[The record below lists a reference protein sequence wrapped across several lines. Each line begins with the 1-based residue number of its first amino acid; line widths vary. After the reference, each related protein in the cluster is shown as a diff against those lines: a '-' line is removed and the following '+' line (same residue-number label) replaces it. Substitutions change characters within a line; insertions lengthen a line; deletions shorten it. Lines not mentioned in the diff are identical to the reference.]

1 MLKLGKSFEWSEP
14 VTPKGGLYGFVGVGG
29 RRLREAISDS
39 GGTTFPVGCTVRVM
53 DPRARS
59 AISDGGVELL
69 LADLVRGERA
79 RALRAQLASGH
90 PRQSAEQ
97 IEEAVQAACED
108 FIAQGETL
116 TDAGAL
122 YSWVRTVAHRKLTRE
137 DDHGRHELP
146 VDPTEGTLERA
157 ASEERGPAEELI
169 ALEDDM
175 DLELLVREVADSLSG
190 RRREILALWGSGL
203 KRPEIAA
210 LLGIGERAV
219 KRDLLA
225 IMEEARAVV
234 ARQAGGGCEIGE
246 PLVLRAACGIA
257 AGAEVEEAQLHLSRC
272 ERCAAFAE
280 RLDLWRKKAGALLP
294 APAAVEQAS
303 PGVLERVGHKVA
315 HGISSVKQQIL
326 GGGAGLKQQAATG
339 TYGRAIDPTPLV
351 GIRPGPVV
359 AVALGCLAVAGG
371 GVTYCAQNGVDP
383 LGAVGNLIAGTAES
397 EPPPS
402 PSPTGA
408 TEPAPVVPP
417 PTPVTEEAP
426 VYQPP
431 EATQP
436 ETTYTPEPK
445 SEPEPEP
452 QPEPEPEPEPE
463 ASFVPTAPVTPVTSE
478 EVVAEPATEST
489 PTVKAKPTAAPSGDT
504 PQFGGP

>member
-1 MLKLGKSFEWSEP
+1 M
-14 VTPKGGLYGFVGVGG
+14 
-29 RRLREAISDS
+29 REAISEK
-39 GGTTFPVGCTVRVM
+39 GGTTFPVRRTVEVMM
-53 DPRARS
+53 DPHVGS
-59 AISDGGVELL
+59 SVPVGGVEHLL
-69 LADLVRGERA
+69 GDVIRGERS
-79 RALRAQLASGH
+79 RALRAQLASSH

-108 FIAQGETL
+108 FVAQGETL
-116 TDAGAL
+116 TDPGAL
-122 YSWVRTVAHRKLTRE
+122 YSWVRTVAHRKLTHE

-146 VDPTEGTLERA
+146 VDPTEGTLERV
-157 ASEERGPAEELI
+157 ASEDRGPAEELI

-175 DLELLVREVADSLSG
+175 DLELLVREVASSLSG

-219 KRDLLA
+219 KRDLQV

-234 ARQAGGGCEIGE
+234 ARHAGGGCGIGE

-257 AGAEVEEAQLHLSRC
+257 AGVEVDEAHLHLSRC

-294 APAAVEQAS
+294 APVAVEQAS
-303 PGVLERVGHKVA
+303 PGVLERLGHRVA

-339 TYGRAIDPTPLV
+339 TYGRTIDPTPFA

-359 AVALGCLAVAGG
+359 AVALGCIAVAGG

-383 LGAVGNLIAGTAES
+383 LGAVGNLIAGTQES
-397 EPPPS
+397 GPPTS
-402 PSPTGA
+402 PAPTEA

-426 VYQPP
+426 AYQPSESAP
-431 EATQP
+431 P

-445 SEPEPEP
+445 SEPEPKPEP
-452 QPEPEPEPEPE
+452 TPEPEPEPE
-463 ASFVPTAPVTPVTSE
+463 ASFEPAAPVTPVTSE
-478 EVVAEPATEST
+478 EVVAEPATESA
-489 PTVKAKPTAAPSGDT
+489 PTVKAKPTPAPGGDA

>member
-1 MLKLGKSFEWSEP
+1 
-14 VTPKGGLYGFVGVGG
+14 
-29 RRLREAISDS
+29 
-39 GGTTFPVGCTVRVM
+39 M
-53 DPRARS
+53 DPHAGS
-59 AISDGGVELL
+59 PIPEGGVELL
-69 LADLVRGERA
+69 LGHVVRGRRA
-79 RALRAQLASGH
+79 RALRAQLASTH

-108 FIAQGETL
+108 FVAQGEGISET
-116 TDAGAL
+116 GAL
-122 YSWVRTVAHRKLTRE
+122 YSWVRTVAHRKLVME
-137 DDHGRHELP
+137 DEHLEHELP
-146 VDPTEGTLERA
+146 VDPTEGPLEGL
-157 ASEERGPAEELI
+157 ASEEAGPAEELI

-175 DLELLVREVADSLSG
+175 DLELLVREVAFSLSG

-203 KRPEIAA
+203 RRPEIASV
-210 LLGIGERAV
+210 LGIGERAV

-234 ARQAGGGCEIGE
+234 ARHAGGGCEIGE

-257 AGAEVEEAQLHLSRC
+257 AGVEVEEARLHISHC

-303 PGVLERVGHKVA
+303 PGVLERLGHRVA

-326 GGGAGLKQQAATG
+326 GGGAGLKQQAASG
-339 TYGRAIDPTPLV
+339 TYGRTIDPTPLV

-359 AVALGCLAVAGG
+359 AVALGCIAVVGG
-371 GVTYCAQNGVDP
+371 GATYCAQNGVDP
-383 LGAVGNLIAGTAES
+383 LGAAANLIAGTQES

-402 PSPTGA
+402 PAPTEA

-417 PTPVTEEAP
+417 PTPVTEEA
-426 VYQPP
+426 VSQPT
-431 EATQP
+431 ESTHP
-436 ETTYTPEPK
+436 ETTYTPKPK

-452 QPEPEPEPEPE
+452 EPEPAPEPEPEPE
-463 ASFVPTAPVTPVTSE
+463 ASFEPSAPVTATAGE
-478 EVVAEPATEST
+478 GAVAEPATESA
-489 PTVKAKPTAAPSGDT
+489 PAVKAKPTPAPSGDA